1 MRNLGGEGDG
11 GWCPGQAWQ
20 GCWGGARLPGPQ
32 IRTSPVP
39 PEPPCCQS
47 SLWGRMSPSTVS
59 LPTVVGAGGFWVE
72 RPRKHWAAAES
83 GSTDVP
89 GPRASSCPSTPET
102 SACSVPRLP
111 SPLPPPGLKA
121 PAWLGGEAPRLGPE
135 YLVPAP
141 PPRWHLANPPALNS
155 VPLDPSRGKGTPKH
169 LGDHPS

>member
-1 MRNLGGEGDG
+1 MSR
-11 GWCPGQAWQ
+11 PGL
-20 GCWGGARLPGPQ
+20 ARLLGRSP
-32 IRTSPVP
+32 TSRAPDSDVP
-39 PEPPCCQS
+39 CAPRSSMLPLFSLGENEPFHS
-47 SLWGRMSPSTVS
+47 FS
-59 LPTVVGAGGFWVE
+59 AHGGGGGGLWVE

-155 VPLDPSRGKGTPKH
+155 VPLDPLRGKGTSKH